1 MQIKGRREEMKYKI
15 ATILLITA
23 LICGTLPLINTLS
36 LVKASPATI
45 HVPTD
50 YPTISLAIAAAN
62 PGDIIIVSGGTYLET
77 LQINKPLT
85 ISAVGHVI
93 VQGGAMFSTH
103 YGSRQA
109 VVFVTGTSNVVLN
122 GLDVEGQGLGGG
134 GTKSYAILYESSSG
148 TVQGCIASP
157 NTATTE
163 DTSSTAIAAW
173 DNSILTV
180 QGCTVEN
187 FGRVGIYANNAT
199 MIINGNT
206 IVGQQYTDPSLV
218 SYGIEIEDYTGACVA
233 TITNNNIYNCGNTSP
248 SNPSWSSA
256 GIIADI
262 FRYYDMGSLQ
272 PSALSIAS
280 NNIHDNFEAIELV
293 PNSMSYA
300 HYNNITNNLWG
311 VWTDT
316 DENGNSGSFD
326 ARFNWW
332 GNSSG
337 PLANVDVDPATV
349 VYSGFLTAPF
359 AARLYTSPTPV
370 LKAYGDIGTTFTL
383 DVEVGGIQDLFGF
396 DINLTWDNSL
406 IAFVGCNYNSTLNTL
421 WPSGWFLQQNT
432 TGVNGGTGWFRLV
445 AVSTSGGFT
454 TTSGQTLFTLTFQ
467 VEKGSNVQQL
477 QTSIHFASVQ
487 LSNSLY
493 TAIPAGIVDGLY
505 QISPTTPDLEL
516 QLIDPNPSKPFEYGK
531 TFEVQVNVTDV
542 CSQLTE
548 YSLTFIYNTELFSLT
563 SVSWVGGVLG
573 TGSYTESPQG
583 TVNIQ
588 KTGGGPWSGK
598 SGLLFTLSFNVQFDD
613 SASHIWRTN
622 TPNYLTRNISLQ
634 DARLTF
640 TDGTL
645 TTTGIQ
651 MPAALNIT
659 IHLIQGDVTCDGQV
673 DIFDLVTV
681 AHYYDK
687 TSSDPQWST
696 TIQKY
701 DLNNDGSIDLY
712 DLVAIA
718 TNFNYGT

>member
-23 LICGTLPLINTLS
+23 LICGTLPFINTLTT
-36 LVKASPATI
+36 VKASPATI
-45 HVPTD
+45 HVPAD
-50 YPTISLAIAAAN
+50 YATISLAITAAN
-62 PGDIIIVSGGTYLET
+62 PGDTIIVSAGTYLET

-85 ISAVGHVI
+85 ISAVGYVI
-93 VQGGAMFSTH
+93 VQGGALFTTH

-109 VVFVTGTSNVVLN
+109 VIFVTGASNVVLN

-134 GTKSYAILYESSSG
+134 GTKSYAILYESSTG
-148 TVQGCIASP
+148 TVQGCIVSP

-163 DTSSTAIAAW
+163 DMSSTAIAAW

-180 QGCTVEN
+180 NGCTVEN
-187 FGRVGIYANNAT
+187 FGRVGVYANNAT
-199 MIINGNT
+199 VTITGNT

-218 SYGIEIEDYTGACVA
+218 NYGIEIEDYSGACVA
-233 TITNNNIYNCGNTSP
+233 TITNNNIYNCGNTNP

-272 PSALSIAS
+272 PSTVSIAS

-300 HYNNITNNLWG
+300 HYNNITSNLWG

-316 DENGNSGSFD
+316 DENGNYGSFD

-337 PLANVDVDPATV
+337 PIANVDVDPATV

-359 AARLYTSPTPV
+359 TAQLYTSPMPV
-370 LKAYGDIGTTFTL
+370 VKTYGDIGTNFAL
-383 DVEVGGIQDLFGF
+383 DVRVEEIQDFFGF

-406 IAFVGCNYNSTLNTL
+406 ITFVSCNYNSTLNTL
-421 WPSGWFLQQNT
+421 WPAGWFVQQNT
-432 TGVNGGTGWFRLV
+432 TGVNDGTGWFRLV
-445 AVSTSGGFT
+445 AVSTSSGFT
-454 TTSGQTLFTLTFQ
+454 TTSSQTMFTLTFH
-467 VEKGSNVQQL
+467 VAKGSNVQQL
-477 QTSIHFASVQ
+477 QTPIHFTSVQ

-493 TAIPAGIVDGLY
+493 TAIPAGEVDGLY
-505 QISPTTPDLEL
+505 QISPTTPGLEL

-531 TFEVQVNVTDV
+531 IFEVQVNVTGV
-542 CSQLTE
+542 CSQLTG
-548 YSLTFIYNTELFSLT
+548 YSFTIVYDTELFTLT
-563 SVSWVGGVLG
+563 SVNWVPSVLG
-573 TGSYTESPQG
+573 TGSYTDSPQG

-588 KTGGGPWSGK
+588 MTGGGPWIGNN
-598 SGLLFTLSFNVQFDD
+598 GLLFTLSFQVEFDQR
-613 SASHIWRTN
+613 ATHIWRTN
-622 TPNYLTRNISLQ
+622 TPNNLTRTISLLTAQ
-634 DARLTF
+634 LTF

-645 TTTGIQ
+645 TTSGIQ
-651 MPAALNIT
+651 MPALLNIT
-659 IHLIQGDVTCDGQV
+659 LHLIQGDVNCDGQV
-673 DIFDLVTV
+673 DLFDLRTV
-681 AHYYDK
+681 AAYYDK
-687 TSSDPQWST
+687 TSTDPSWST
-696 TIQKY
+696 LIQKY

-718 TNFNYGT
+718 ANFNYGT